1 MHRKSVGYGP
11 SRLAVV
17 GLAGSAA
24 ALLLPV
30 LGVDLAAGPLLL
42 ALGGWLLVGAYVWYA
57 VNIYDL
63 RKTEQRITAVQMLTI
78 PIAVVWVGTRFL
90 DMLGADPVGAAIVLL
105 PALAIGAISS
115 FIALWLLSTL
125 RQGALRLV
133 GRHERRRRW
142 PSVPWVVGSILAVS
156 LVALAST
163 ASLPGTGDPAGLIRS
178 VSEGLEIPELPQDPG
193 IALSTTGRPVTAA
206 PTLVSR
212 QAAPAPSRA
221 ADPPITIARA
231 RATARQ
237 SAVDTAAI
245 EQAVFSLTNQERQA
259 QGLPALQWDA
269 ALASIARAH
278 SQDMAANNYMS
289 HTNLRGQDPTA
300 RAVAAGYQVRRSMGG
315 GWYTAGIGEN
325 INMMPTGNVVGHG
338 YVNNDPQSVA
348 RAMVQGWM
356 NSPGHRENILRAQY
370 ARIGVGVAYDGTL
383 YYYGTQNFI

>member
-11 SRLAVV
+11 SRLAVA
-17 GLAGSAA
+17 GLACSVA

-30 LGVDLAAGPLLL
+30 LGVDPAVGASLLT
-42 ALGGWLLVGAYVWYA
+42 LGVWLLVGAYVWYA

-63 RKTEQRITAVQMLTI
+63 RKKEPRITAVLMLTI
-78 PIAVVWVGTRFL
+78 PIAVFWVGRPFL
-90 DMLGADPVGAAIVLL
+90 DMLGADPAGAAIVLI
-105 PALAIGAISS
+105 PALAIGAVVS

-125 RQGALRLV
+125 RRGALRLF

-142 PSVPWVVGSILAVS
+142 PSVPWVVGCILAVS
-156 LVALAST
+156 LFALVPT
-163 ASLPGTGDPAGLIRS
+163 ASLPGMEDPAGLIRS
-178 VSEGLEIPELPQDPG
+178 FSEGLELPELPQDPG
-193 IALSTTGRPVTAA
+193 MAISTTQRPVTMA

-212 QAAPAPSRA
+212 QASPTPSRA
-221 ADPPITIARA
+221 VNPPITIARA
-231 RATARQ
+231 PATARQ
-237 SAVDTAAI
+237 SAADTGAI

-300 RAVAAGYQVRRSMGG
+300 RAVAAGYDVRRSLGG
-315 GWYTAGIGEN
+315 GWTTSGIGEN
-325 INMMPTGNVVGHG
+325 IDMMPTGNVIGHG

-348 RAMVQGWM
+348 QAMVQAWM
-356 NSPGHRENILRAQY
+356 NSPGHRENILRTQY

>member
-11 SRLAVV
+11 SRLAVA

-30 LGVDLAAGPLLL
+30 LGVAPAAGPLLL

-57 VNIYDL
+57 LNIYDL
-63 RKTEQRITAVQMLTI
+63 RKTEQRVTAVLMLTI
-78 PIAVVWVGTRFL
+78 PIAVVRVGKQFL

-105 PALAIGAISS
+105 PAVAIGAVGS

-125 RQGALRLV
+125 RRGALRLV
-133 GRHERRRRW
+133 GRHERHRRW

-163 ASLPGTGDPAGLIRS
+163 ASLPVTGDPAGLIRS
-178 VSEGLEIPELPQDPG
+178 VSEGLEVPELPQDPG
-193 IALSTTGRPVTAA
+193 IAISTTRSPVTAA

-212 QAAPAPSRA
+212 PASPAPSRA
-221 ADPPITIARA
+221 AVPAITVVRA
-231 RATARQ
+231 PATARP
-237 SAVDTAAI
+237 SAADTGAI
-245 EQAVFSLTNQERQA
+245 EQAIFALTNQERQA
-259 QGLPALQWDA
+259 QGLPALQWDSR
-269 ALASIARAH
+269 LASIARAH
-278 SQDMAANNYMS
+278 SQDMATNDYMS

-300 RAVAAGYQVRRSMGG
+300 RAVAAGYDVRRSLGG
-315 GWYTAGIGEN
+315 GWTTSGIGEN
-325 INMMPTGNVVGHG
+325 IGMMPTGNVVGHG
-338 YVNNDPQSVA
+338 YVNNDPESVA
-348 RAMVQGWM
+348 RAMVQAWM
-356 NSPGHRENILRAQY
+356 NSPGHRENILRTQY